1 MIKLHSKT
9 IGQGPNIVLLHG
21 WGVYSSIWQFVAAR
35 LAEEFKVTLVDLP
48 GFGRSQTLSDYSMNN
63 ILEHLLLV
71 APPKAA
77 WIGWSLGGL
86 IATRFALTYSSRVS
100 KLICVASSP
109 KFVKERGW
117 PGMDISVLQEFNQ
130 QLQVSYEV
138 TLRRFLLLQFYG
150 MTLNREMIRWFE
162 LNLFLCGKPSITTL
176 NAGLTILETEDLR
189 CELANL
195 SCPIFY
201 ILGKTDVLVPS
212 RIAIPLSRLGQNIQS
227 VVFPKASHALFL
239 SHEDKFLTEVRR
251 FLHE

>member
-21 WGVYSSIWQFVAAR
+21 WGAHSSIWQFVAAK

-48 GFGRSQTLSDYSMNN
+48 GFGRSQAISDYSMDN

-71 APPKAA
+71 TPPKAA

-86 IATRFALTYSSRVS
+86 VATRFALSYSSRVS

-109 KFVKERGW
+109 KFVKARGW
-117 PGMDISVLQEFNQ
+117 PGMDISVLQEFSE
-130 QLQVSYEV
+130 QLQVNYEA
-138 TLRRFLLLQFYG
+138 TLKRFLLLQFYG
-150 MTLNREMIRWFE
+150 MTMNREMIRWFE
-162 LNLFLCGKPSITTL
+162 LNLFLYGKPSVATL

-189 CELANL
+189 SELANL

-201 ILGKTDVLVPS
+201 ILGKTDALVPP
-212 RIAIPLSRLGQNIQS
+212 RIAIPLSKLGKNVQS
-227 VVFPKASHALFL
+227 IVFPKASHALFL
-239 SHEDKFLTEVRR
+239 SHEDKFLTEVRC